1 VFGQKTTNWLNTQE
15 TIKACK
21 YVILTLCVF
30 NIITLLILVHESNK
44 PPFVIRVEPHGESAL
59 VLANSPKAY
68 PEQQE
73 AVFFTEKFLDKLLA
87 YNHETLEDD
96 LSIALSYMTPTLK
109 QEHIDSWK
117 ETGSLDKIKR
127 AKFSTRLYFDKVVAN
142 QDEYGDFI
150 VHFRF
155 ASETTREGKKEALIP
170 FQGFVT
176 LRATQRDMN
185 NVYGLIVTNINVEE
199 A

>member
-1 VFGQKTTNWLNTQE
+1 MAFAK
-15 TIKACK
+15 
-21 YVILTLCVF
+21 
-30 NIITLLILVHESNK
+30 
-44 PPFVIRVEPHGESAL
+44 
-59 VLANSPKAY
+59 
-68 PEQQE
+68 
-73 AVFFTEKFLDKLLA
+73 D
-87 YNHETLEDD
+87 
-96 LSIALSYMTPTLK
+96 
-109 QEHIDSWK
+109 
-117 ETGSLDKIKR
+117 TGSGPPHLDKIKR